1 MEWQYQ
7 AIDAK
12 EALSARHAF
21 VAFLR
26 EACTSKSDCAGAMVV
41 FGELVTNVILHAPG
55 PIEITLLSDSSGRV
69 TLDVCDSGCGFIL
82 DPSLPSDA
90 SALGGR
96 GLYIVSRLCS
106 SLIATRMEDGNKVSA
121 VLPVIAKASHL
132 HLVEERLT
140 SATVGEKDAGE
151 DDASHVADG
160 SPS

>member
-1 MEWQYQ
+1 MGMKNLAMVPTPGKWRPRATLGQAGQMEWQYQ

-69 TLDVCDSGCGFIL
+69 RSTF
-82 DPSLPSDA
+82 
-90 SALGGR
+90 
-96 GLYIVSRLCS
+96 
-106 SLIATRMEDGNKVSA
+106 AT
-121 VLPVIAKASHL
+121 
-132 HLVEERLT
+132 
-140 SATVGEKDAGE
+140 
-151 DDASHVADG
+151 AD
-160 SPS
+160 